1 MSLQKID
8 LNPEEL
14 AQESVSEAEKLA
26 RSLRREADR
35 LAAEREKIRK
45 EDDVKR
51 IVIDKASHEQGRS
64 DGKSGRESTVP
75 PGVDSFSYY
84 SGYIEGKAIRE
95 RTKCHRFVPEDPGKE
110 RG

>member
-35 LAAEREKIRK
+35 LAAERKKIRQ

-51 IVIDKASHEQGRS
+51 IVIDNASHEQGRS

-84 SGYIEGKAIRE
+84 SGYIEGKAVRE
-95 RTKCHRFVPEDPGKE
+95 RTKCHRIVPEDPGKE

>member
-1 MSLQKID
+1 MRLKNWPGLSG
-8 LNPEEL
+8 
-14 AQESVSEAEKLA
+14 ESRTVWPLKGK
-26 RSLRREADR
+26 
-35 LAAEREKIRK
+35 KIRK

-84 SGYIEGKAIRE
+84 SGYIEGKAVRE